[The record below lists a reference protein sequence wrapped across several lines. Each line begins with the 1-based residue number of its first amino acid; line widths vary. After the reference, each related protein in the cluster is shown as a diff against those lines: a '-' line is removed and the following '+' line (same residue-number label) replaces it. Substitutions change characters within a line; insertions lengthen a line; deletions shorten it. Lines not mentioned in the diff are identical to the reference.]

1 MPWAPDGR
9 RYIMKIEGLKSAFPA
24 IVIIWA
30 VSAAIPIVSFC
41 TDPDSLGANVF
52 CILLAL
58 AMALPASY
66 ILLKLG
72 VTYYTLDE
80 EGITEHCFSKTRT
93 FLWSECRFIK
103 RTQVEASRGYVEV
116 IICSKIGL
124 PAGMS
129 DRKSYNYKWPNK
141 ETMRISNCTDEIYRE
156 FLTWCGGERDIRE

>member
-1 MPWAPDGR
+1 MPWVLNR
-9 RYIMKIEGLKSAFPA
+9 RRCMMKIGGSKDALLGIGVML
-24 IVIIWA
+24 IVSGSIPA
-30 VSAAIPIVSFC
+30 VSFY